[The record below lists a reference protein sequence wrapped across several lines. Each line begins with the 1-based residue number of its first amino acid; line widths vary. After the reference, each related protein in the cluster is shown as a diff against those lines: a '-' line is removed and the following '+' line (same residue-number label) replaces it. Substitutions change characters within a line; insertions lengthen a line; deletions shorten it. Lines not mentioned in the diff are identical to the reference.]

1 MLFERAS
8 IADMDKL
15 VKLRIEYLTEDF
27 GDISNDQ
34 LTQICEK
41 LPSYYRKHLNNDLFV
56 YICRADDDIVSCC
69 FLCVTEKPSSPSFL
83 NGKTGT
89 VLNVYTKPEYRRK
102 GIAGKLLKLLL
113 SDSEK
118 MGLDYVELKATDSG
132 YNLYRSIGFEDVVS
146 KYRNMKFVFDTSH
159 RS

>member
-1 MLFERAS
+1 MFFERAS
-8 IADMDKL
+8 IADVDKL

-27 GDISNDQ
+27 GDIPKDQ
-34 LTQICEK
+34 LTQIKEK

-56 YICRADDDIVSCC
+56 YVCRADDDIVSCC

-83 NGKTGT
+83 NGKIGT

-102 GIAGKLLKLLL
+102 GIARKLLKLLL

-118 MGLDYVELKATDSG
+118 MELDHIELKATDSG
-132 YNLYRSIGFEDVVS
+132 YDLYRSIGFEDVVS
-146 KYRNMKFVFDTSH
+146 KYHNMKFVF
-159 RS
+159 